1 MFGVTILGN
10 NSALPA
16 YDRHPTSQV
25 VTLDQFQF
33 LVDCGEGTQM
43 QLSRYKVRRSRINH
57 IFISHMHGDHYFG
70 LPGLITSMGLLGR
83 ETDMHLFAP
92 PEMKTILDAIL
103 QAADS
108 RLPYTLH
115 FHPLIKDE
123 MLVDDPHY
131 SIECFKV
138 FHRIDCWGFIFREKK
153 APRKINK
160 NMISHYLL
168 GSESFEK
175 LKLGEDVAT
184 QDGKLL
190 HNEDITIPNSPPR
203 SYAYA
208 ADTAYTPS
216 LAEKLKDV
224 SLLYHETTYLKEL
237 EERAHLRF
245 HSTTTQAADIAKRAN
260 VEKLIIGHFSS
271 KYENLDQFA
280 IEAQEVFP
288 NTELAVEGVSY
299 RIG

>member
-43 QLSRYKVRRSRINH
+43 QLSRYKIKRSRINH

-83 ETDMHLFAP
+83 ETDLHLFAP
-92 PEMKTILDAIL
+92 PAMKPILDAIL

-115 FHPLIKDE
+115 FHPLTTDE
-123 MLVDDPHY
+123 QLVDDARY

-153 APRKINK
+153 TPRRINK
-160 NMISHYLL
+160 DLISRYLL
-168 GSESFEK
+168 GSDSFEK
-175 LKLGEDVAT
+175 LKMGEDVAT
-184 QDGKLL
+184 EDGKLVA
-190 HNEDITIPNSPPR
+190 NQDITLPNSPGR

-245 HSTTTQAADIAKRAN
+245 HSTTTQAADIARRAN

-271 KYENLDQFA
+271 KYEVLDQFA
-280 IEAQEVFP
+280 IEAQEIFP

-299 RIG
+299 RI